1 MVGGFTTSL
10 DLSDHPIGLF
20 NPPLLIQQP
29 LLLVKKSSPVKA
41 RQVFLLKNPQK
52 LWKLTGREPEKMK
65 IVLLGR
71 VQLLDPSGCETA
83 HQGCVLKVLTSRE
96 GDSKYLEVPQ
106 IPQRTQKYLEV
117 PQCTQMYLKVQST
130 RSQDIS

>member
-41 RQVFLLKNPQK
+41 RQVFFTKKNPQK
-52 LWKLTGREPEKMK
+52 SWNGIGLQEEN
-65 IVLLGR
+65 
-71 VQLLDPSGCETA
+71 
-83 HQGCVLKVLTSRE
+83 LK
-96 GDSKYLEVPQ
+96 K
-106 IPQRTQKYLEV
+106 
-117 PQCTQMYLKVQST
+117 
-130 RSQDIS
+130 